1 MNLVIVRLFGDA
13 PLQAFGYLDGRPF
26 YFRARGDRW
35 DFGLAAGVEFSFD
48 QAIRATAEEGN
59 GLLISKR
66 FPDTSALTHE
76 KARMII
82 GRAARA
88 ALAFLE

>member
-1 MNLVIVRLFGDA
+1 
-13 PLQAFGYLDGRPF
+13 LDGRPW

-35 DFGLAAGVEFSFD
+35 EFGLAASAEFSFE
-48 QAIRATAEEGN
+48 QAVRATVELGN

-66 FPDTSALTHE
+66 FPDTTTLSHE
-76 KARMII
+76 KARAII